1 MGVDYP
7 EAMTPVPATLRP
19 LPPRI
24 DAATR
29 AELTHLLHPLART
42 DAAAPLV
49 DAALSAI
56 EGGKR
61 LRGMCAFLGAA
72 IGSGL
77 DPEQAHV
84 DTVAA
89 ALELYQASALAH
101 DDVIDHADTRR
112 GRPTPHIALAR
123 VHRESGWS
131 GDADDFGR
139 SAAILLGDLL
149 LSAADHAVTRAGEE
163 LGEDRSRALLE
174 RFTLMHTEVA
184 LGQYLDIRAEQIP
197 LDAEDAHCVD
207 LDEVLSVVRLKS
219 ARYSVVHPTVMGMIC
234 VGATHREIADVESV
248 LEPWGTA
255 FQLRDDDL
263 GVFRDPST
271 TGKPAGDDLREGKRT
286 ALVATAWAEADAE
299 GRATIARTLGRRDL
313 AGSDLEDLTH
323 LVAVLGR
330 PHNEAMIAALLEEGR
345 RALES
350 SCLEAPARALL
361 EELGSL
367 LVHRSA

>member
-1 MGVDYP
+1 M
-7 EAMTPVPATLRP
+7 PAALQP

-29 AELTHLLHPLART
+29 AELTHLLRPLART

-49 DAALSAI
+49 DAAMSAI

-61 LRGMCAFLGAA
+61 LRGMCAFLGAS
-72 IGSGL
+72 ITSGL
-77 DPEQAHV
+77 APQDAHV

-112 GRPTPHIALAR
+112 GRPTPHVALAR

-131 GDADDFGR
+131 GDAEDFGR

-149 LSAADHAVTRAGEE
+149 LSAADHALTRAGGQI
-163 LGEDRSRALLE
+163 GEDRSRALLE

-197 LDAEDAHCVD
+197 LDAEDPHCVD
-207 LDEVLSVVRLKS
+207 LGDVLAVVRLKS
-219 ARYSVVHPTVMGMIC
+219 ARYSVVHPTVMGMVC
-234 VGATHREIADVESV
+234 AGASGEQIAAVEAV

-263 GVFRDPST
+263 GVFGDPSL

-286 ALVATAWAEADAE
+286 ALVAATWAGADVDA
-299 GRATIARTLGRRDL
+299 RRTVARTLGRRDL
-313 AGSDLEDLTH
+313 SGADLEDLTR
-323 LVAVLGR
+323 LVAVIGR
-330 PHNEAMIAALLEEGR
+330 PRNEAMIDALLEEGR
-345 RALES
+345 RALDS
-350 SCLEAPARALL
+350 SGLDAHARGLL
-361 EELGSL
+361 EDLGAL
-367 LVHRSA
+367 LVHRTA